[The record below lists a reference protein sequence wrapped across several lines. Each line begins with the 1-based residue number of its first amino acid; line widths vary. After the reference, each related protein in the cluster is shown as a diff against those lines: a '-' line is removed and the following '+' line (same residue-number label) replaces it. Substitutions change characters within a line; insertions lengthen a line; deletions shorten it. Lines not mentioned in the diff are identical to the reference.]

1 LDFCQVLG
9 YASPGAV
16 AALIA
21 VSVGFGSNFLNA
33 IHVENRLILNNGSHR
48 AFSLRHLGLT
58 HVPCIVQHVSSRE
71 ELKTVA
77 SSPLI
82 RNLDLCLKH
91 PRSEERRVGKEDRYR
106 WTPHNDINRQSG
118 EI

>member
-1 LDFCQVLG
+1 THTFGSPSDALRFLDSGIVDFSQVLG
-9 YASPGAV
+9 YAPPGAE

-58 HVPCIVQHVSSRE
+58 HVPCIVQDVSSRQG
-71 ELKTVA
+71 LKAIA
-77 SSPLI
+77 SRPLL
-82 RNLDLCLKH
+82 RNLDL
-91 PRSEERRVGKEDRYR
+91 
-106 WTPHNDINRQSG
+106 
-118 EI
+118 

>member
-1 LDFCQVLG
+1 M
-9 YASPGAV
+9 

-58 HVPCIVQHVSSRE
+58 HVPCIVQDVSSRE
-71 ELKTVA
+71 ELKTIA
-77 SSPLI
+77 SSSLI

-91 PRSEERRVGKEDRYR
+91 PRPPVLKDYFDPELRKVVPVPRRL
-106 WTPHNDINRQSG
+106 RQVRIKF
-118 EI
+118 EIDEADVPAM